1 VLKHLDIDSD
11 HHGGTEIT
19 WSNDAPEIDTSSAEL
34 SRLHDGYFKIS
45 DVSVGDKDWSS
56 GESYKLDINGTVV
69 KSGSLSSIDHYLE
82 DGFTFKPSDSDA
94 PQATVAVT
102 VTDGFGA
109 SEHVNFIFSTAP
121 LLSNTQVSLNG
132 TDGQDVI
139 FATGNSDTLTG
150 GKGADQFVF
159 GPHSGGADKDIITDF
174 KVGTDKIVLDHIRA
188 VPNLSGPFGDL
199 KLTLWELS
207 GGIEQ
212 KGDNTLIHLDGG
224 DTLQLT
230 NVHMS
235 QLHASDFIVHP
246 YSSVA

>member
-1 VLKHLDIDSD
+1 V
-11 HHGGTEIT
+11 
-19 WSNDAPEIDTSSAEL
+19 W
-34 SRLHDGYFKIS
+34 
-45 DVSVGDKDWSS
+45 DKDWSS
-56 GESYKLDINGTVV
+56 GENYKLDINGTVV

-82 DGFTFKPSDSDA
+82 DGFTFKPTSSET

-109 SEHVNFIFSTAP
+109 SEHVNFIFNTAP
-121 LLSNTQVSLNG
+121 LQSNTQVSLNG
-132 TDGQDVI
+132 TTGNDVI
-139 FATGNSDTLTG
+139 FATVNKDTLTG
-150 GKGADQFVF
+150 GHGSDQFVF
-159 GPHSGGADKDIITDF
+159 GSHSGSIDRDIVTDF
-174 KVGTDKIVLDHIRA
+174 EVGTDKIVLDHIRG

-212 KGDNTLIHLDGG
+212 KGTNTLIHLDGG
-224 DTLQLT
+224 DTLQLN

-246 YSSVA
+246 YSNVA